1 MIYEIGT
8 FIYITLNIY
17 YESLKENLKDDTFI
31 SRIKEIKKNLNFSIK
46 EVKSKNIFKNVI
58 GFFKIAWKIIND
70 VFFSSKLV

>member
-17 YESLKENLKDDTFI
+17 YESLKESLKDDTFI

-46 EVKSKNIFKNVI
+46 EVKSKNIFKNAI
-58 GFFKIAWKIIND
+58 SFFKIGWKIITD
-70 VFFSSKLV
+70 IFYYSK

>member
-17 YESLKENLKDDTFI
+17 YESLKESLKDDTFI

-46 EVKSKNIFKNVI
+46 EVKSK
-58 GFFKIAWKIIND
+58 D
-70 VFFSSKLV
+70 SKLIDGIDTIKQYEQKVYK